1 MITLTNKLV
10 RDNIPDIIAKKG
22 GRADVRILN
31 DKEYRNE
38 LITKMRE
45 ETSEYE
51 KDNNKE
57 ELADMYEVLKALV
70 EAHGTDMKEIEE
82 IATQKREK
90 NGAFE
95 KRIFM
100 ECYHDSSCLR

>member
-1 MITLTNKLV
+1 MIILTNKLV
-10 RDNIPDIIAKKG
+10 RDNIPDIIAEKG
-22 GRADVRILN
+22 GRANIRILN
-31 DKEYRNE
+31 DSEYRNE
-38 LITKMRE
+38 LIAKMRE

-70 EAHGTDMKEIEE
+70 EAHGTDMKEIEK
-82 IATQKREK
+82 IAAQKSKRK
-90 NGAFE
+90 GAFG

-100 ECYHDSSCLR
+100 ECYHDGSCLR